1 MSRDGRPSLNL
12 ELAPSRLPA
21 AVAFHGSRWGLMVLL
36 GALTYLAFPVAG
48 GTQAPVLQ
56 PGDVAPERVI
66 APFEFDVRKSS
77 TEIEREA
84 AALGATARPIYE
96 YQSAVVDTVL
106 ATADSLFAAL
116 QAAATPESLV
126 AAAQARGVRLTP
138 EEATYLR
145 QAGRLAAYGQASRR
159 FLRRQLRLGVGESRS
174 LEAEIVPQVIVRRNG
189 SEGVARRDA
198 LLTYEQVLQAR
209 TTAHPDPNSLV
220 GDQIYVKLINGLFRP
235 TLIPNTAEYE
245 LRKQELRASIDTVKY
260 HVRENERIVDANEV
274 VTDEVYERLF
284 ALNQVQLQRGGGAG
298 ASASGTFGQMFT
310 NCLVLTVFWLLL
322 MLYRPDTYGAFRR
335 MLVLS
340 ILFGLVIAGAAVNR
354 EFITDSPEL
363 IPIPF
368 AAMMVTVLFRGRV
381 SMVGA
386 MVLAILIGSQAAYGG
401 VDSLFIALVGGVAA
415 AVSVRTIRR
424 RNQFLTAVVV
434 VAAAYLLA
442 GVAVGLRVE
451 WSAVEVGL
459 TGLRGGL
466 NALASGALAFMLLPV
481 VESVSGVT
489 SDVTLLELSD
499 PDRSLLRRLATE
511 APGTYA
517 HSIAMANLC
526 EPACNAVGANGLLA
540 RVGCYYHD
548 VGKLKKPQFF
558 VENQTPGMNPHDK
571 LKPDVSAGIIR
582 NHVRDGVA
590 LAEEY
595 KLPDVVKGFIPE
607 HHGTMEITYF
617 LERARNREGDE
628 EVQLDDFRYPGPR
641 PRSVET
647 ACALLAD
654 GVEAAIRVLAEPT
667 AEKVSDAIDHIIRHR
682 IEAGQLEEAPL
693 TYAQLARMKEEF
705 ERVLGGAY
713 HNRIDYPAAVG
724 GIGADWEAA
733 SEA

>member
-1 MSRDGRPSLNL
+1 MSRDLRHSLNL

-21 AVAFHGSRWGLMVLL
+21 AVAFHGARWGLMVLL
-36 GALTYLAFPVAG
+36 AALTYLAFPVAG
-48 GTQAPVLQ
+48 GTQAPVLEQ
-56 PGDVAPERVI
+56 GDVAPQPII
-66 APFEFDVRKSS
+66 APFAFDVRKSS
-77 TEIEREA
+77 AEIEREA
-84 AALGATARPIYE
+84 TALEATARPIYE
-96 YQSAVVDTVL
+96 YRAAAVDTVL
-106 ATADSLFAAL
+106 AELDSLFAAL

-126 AAAQARGVRLTP
+126 VAGQELGLRLTP

-145 QAGRLAAYGQASRR
+145 EGARLAAYRQAARR
-159 FLRRQLRLGVGESRS
+159 FLRRELRVGVAESQA
-174 LEAEIVPQVIVRRNG
+174 LEQEIVPELIVRREG
-189 SEGVARRDA
+189 SEGVARRDTIR
-198 LLTYEQVLQAR
+198 TYEQVLQRR
-209 TTAHPDPNSLV
+209 TTGHPDESSLV
-220 GDQIYVKLINGLFRP
+220 GDQVYVKLINGLFRP
-235 TLIPNTAEYE
+235 TLIPNTTEYE
-245 LRKQELRASIDTVKY
+245 LRKQELRASVDTVKH
-260 HVRENERIVDANEV
+260 HVRANERIVDANEV

-284 ALNQVQLQRGGGAG
+284 ALNQAQLERGGGAG
-298 ASASGTFGQMFT
+298 ASLGSTLGQILT
-310 NCLVLTVFWLLL
+310 NALVLMVFWLLV
-322 MLYRPDTYGAFRR
+322 MLYRPDTYRELRR

-340 ILFGLVIAGAAVNR
+340 LLFGLVIAGAAVNR
-354 EFITDSPEL
+354 TFITDAPEL

-381 SMVGA
+381 SMIGA
-386 MVLAILIGSQAAYGG
+386 IVLAILIGSQAAYGG
-401 VDSLFIALVGGVAA
+401 GDSMFIALVGGVAA

-434 VAAAYLLA
+434 VAAAYLVA
-442 GVAVGLRVE
+442 GVAVGLRVD
-451 WSAVEVGL
+451 WSALEVGL

-481 VESVSGVT
+481 VESISGVT
-489 SDVTLLELSD
+489 TDVTLLELSD

-548 VGKLKKPQFF
+548 IGKLKKPQFF
-558 VENQTPGMNPHDK
+558 VENQTAGVNPHDK
-571 LKPDVSAGIIR
+571 LKPEVSAGIIR
-582 NHVRDGVA
+582 NHVRDGIA
-590 LAEEY
+590 LADEY
-595 KLPDVVKGFIPE
+595 KLPDVVKDFIPE
-607 HHGTMEITYF
+607 HHGKMEITYF
-617 LERARNREGDE
+617 LERARSRDGEDE
-628 EVQLDDFRYPGPR
+628 VSAEAFRYPGPR

-654 GVEAAIRVLAEPT
+654 GIEAAIRVLAEPT
-667 AEKVSDAIDHIIRHR
+667 PEKVSDAIDHIIRHR

-713 HNRIDYPAAVG
+713 HNRIDYPAEVG